1 MAVYMISLKPEY
13 ANAILQRKK
22 KYEIRTR
29 VPNLL
34 EDDII
39 YMYATAPISK
49 VVGFF
54 KVDGLILG
62 SPNWL
67 YKMYYKKLKISPKD
81 YFNYLGERNLVN
93 LIRIKYVRKF
103 AFPLELKEYHIKR
116 PPQWFIKV
124 GCER

>member
-22 KYEIRTR
+22 KYEVRTR
-29 VPNLL
+29 IPNLL
-34 EDDII
+34 EGDII
-39 YMYATAPISK
+39 YMYVTAPISK
-49 VVGFF
+49 VVGMFE
-54 KVDGLILG
+54 VDSLILG
-62 SPNWL
+62 SPAWL
-67 YKMYYKKLKISPKD
+67 YLMYNKKMCISPND
-81 YFNYLGERNLVN
+81 YANYVGERKIIK
-93 LIRIKYVRKF
+93 LIKIKNVRKF